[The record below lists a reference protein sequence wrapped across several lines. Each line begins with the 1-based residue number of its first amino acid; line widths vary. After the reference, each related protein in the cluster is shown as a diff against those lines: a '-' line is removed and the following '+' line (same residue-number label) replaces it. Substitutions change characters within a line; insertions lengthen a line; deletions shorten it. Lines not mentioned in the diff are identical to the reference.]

1 MMKTFILLIKKV
13 LSVAGESRRET
24 LERMY
29 ASLMKVMNEYKDKR
43 ILIVTHSTSV
53 MYLLGTWYSVTY
65 GSDYKF
71 NDRVFFDG
79 KWNYCQTFKLTI

>member
-1 MMKTFILLIKKV
+1 M
-13 LSVAGESRRET
+13 
-24 LERMY
+24 ERMY
-29 ASLMKVMNEYKDKR
+29 ASLMKVINEYKDKR

-53 MYLLGTWYSVTY
+53 MYLLGTWCSVTY

-79 KWNYCQTFKLTI
+79 KWNYCETFKLEFDNNNNLINIQNIKFD

>member
-1 MMKTFILLIKKV
+1 M
-13 LSVAGESRRET
+13 
-24 LERMY
+24 ERMY
-29 ASLMKVMNEYKDKR
+29 ASLMKVINEYKDKR

-53 MYLLGTWYSVTY
+53 MYLLGTWCSVTY

-79 KWNYCQTFKLTI
+79 KWNYCECFRLEFDDNNKIISIDNIKFD